1 MIFSALFSF
10 LGGSA
15 FRMIWG
21 EVAAW
26 MNKKQDHAQELDR
39 MRLQDELEKGRHGR
53 DMDRLKLQS
62 ELNVK
67 EVQVM
72 GDLAIQKTEAEAF
85 VEAMKTA
92 MKPIGIKWVD
102 AWNGSIRPAMATIA
116 LAMWILAL
124 YRAGFIAGD
133 WDRELIAGILGFY
146 IADRTL
152 AKRGK

>member
-1 MIFSALFSF
+1 MILSALFSF

-21 EVAAW
+21 EIAAW
-26 MNKKQDHAQELDR
+26 LNKKQDHAQELDR
-39 MRLQDELEKGRHGR
+39 MKLQSDLEAQRHQR
-53 DMDRLKLQS
+53 DMERLKLQS
-62 ELNVK
+62 DLNVK

-92 MKPIGIKWVD
+92 MKPLGIKWVD
-102 AWNGSIRPAMATIA
+102 AWNGSIRPAMASIA
-116 LAMWILAL
+116 LLMWCFAL
-124 YRAGFIAGD
+124 YQQGFVAGD